1 MCIRDR
7 SGPQAGYPVSLDG
20 GKSTSFIGH
29 GTEYVARKKSGGA
42 FVVPY
47 DTPATRG
54 NAGLTGRRQK
64 EAADKGY
71 SIPSFS
77 SGGLIKG
84 MAAGGPTPEM
94 GNMTTEELVEAA
106 GPSLLQFMKQHNE
119 LIDSDPE
126 FFGTHTRL
134 ELDRDGKMIN
144 FGKTIANM
152 SEWAFNT
159 GVEQI
164 ETNDLIEKEVK
175 DQLLKKMAWIRRETL
190 DNPNFKSDLA
200 FDINKEIPGTAA
212 YRLYEKAKN
221 SPGNIAIK
229 AGISPEEVARLWNR
243 RGKSQGGVV
252 QPVHLDMGGVVPT
265 PHQDTGG
272 MNTGDFI
279 DVDSMVEEE
288 EEAGNEVNVTN
299 GDLAPINLGSGQN
312 KTDMKP
318 AKPIF
323 IDNNY
328 EPPANDYFRTRY
340 GMMAES
346 NTPPVEMF

>member
-1 MCIRDR
+1 
-7 SGPQAGYPVSLDG
+7 
-20 GKSTSFIGH
+20 
-29 GTEYVARKKSGGA
+29 
-42 FVVPY
+42 
-47 DTPATRG
+47 
-54 NAGLTGRRQK
+54 
-64 EAADKGY
+64 
-71 SIPSFS
+71 
-77 SGGLIKG
+77 
-84 MAAGGPTPEM
+84 MAAGGPTPEL
-94 GNMTTEELVEAA
+94 GNMSTKELVEAA
-106 GPSLLQFMKQHNE
+106 APSLIAFMKQHNE

-126 FFGTHTRL
+126 FFGTHMRI
-134 ELDRDGKMIN
+134 EMDRDGKMPN
-144 FGKTIANM
+144 FGKTVANM
-152 SEWAFNT
+152 SEWAFNE
-159 GVEQI
+159 GVSMI
-164 ETNDLIEKEVK
+164 EANEAIEAEVK
-175 DQLLKKMAWIRRETL
+175 EALLKKMAWIRSQTL
-190 DNPNFKSDLA
+190 DNPHFKSDLA
-200 FDINKEIPGTAA
+200 FNLNREIPGTAA

-221 SPGNIAIK
+221 SPKNIAIK
-229 AGISPEEVARLWNR
+229 AGIPPEEVARLWNR
-243 RGKSQGGVV
+243 RGKSQGGEV

-272 MNTGDFI
+272 MSTGDYI

-323 IDNNY
+323 IDNKY

>member
-1 MCIRDR
+1 
-7 SGPQAGYPVSLDG
+7 
-20 GKSTSFIGH
+20 
-29 GTEYVARKKSGGA
+29 
-42 FVVPY
+42 
-47 DTPATRG
+47 
-54 NAGLTGRRQK
+54 
-64 EAADKGY
+64 
-71 SIPSFS
+71 
-77 SGGLIKG
+77 

-212 YRLYEKAKN
+212 YL
-221 SPGNIAIK
+221 SLIHI
-229 AGISPEEVARLWNR
+229 
-243 RGKSQGGVV
+243 
-252 QPVHLDMGGVVPT
+252 
-265 PHQDTGG
+265 
-272 MNTGDFI
+272 
-279 DVDSMVEEE
+279 
-288 EEAGNEVNVTN
+288 
-299 GDLAPINLGSGQN
+299 
-312 KTDMKP
+312 
-318 AKPIF
+318 
-323 IDNNY
+323 
-328 EPPANDYFRTRY
+328 
-340 GMMAES
+340 
-346 NTPPVEMF
+346 